1 MTPVRVAL
9 IVVCAVALG
18 CGGPPSAVDAGMV
31 VDAGVASDSGTLADA
46 GATRDAGTSSDAGDV
61 SDSGL
66 TTDAGLASDGGEVT
80 DAGTFDGG
88 VAMDGG
94 AVADAG
100 TSTDGGAQS
109 DAGTSLDAG
118 TNPDAGVSLDAGAST
133 DGGARSDAGVGTDAG
148 ASTDGGARPD
158 AGVGTDAGASSD
170 GGARPDAGVGVDAGA
185 SSDGGAI
192 PDAGSGADAG
202 PSFDAGANPDAGTTD
217 AGLCSSVGPWAPHLV
232 ISLLDGGA
240 LPSPLFTRDRL
251 DVRVLDLPPCREVVL
266 EFRLDAGFVSAA
278 RFTSDTSGV
287 VSTARD
293 APVVGAWSGVRPD
306 ALFFSMSNGGVS
318 SPTVHQLT
326 ITGRWDGGAAFSSVV
341 SREVLPP
348 GTTITSFRET
358 TADGLYADF
367 YRPPGAGPFP
377 GVVVFGGS
385 EGGLGGGVLTGSGLV
400 RDGFAVLSIA
410 YWGVSGKPSGMSRIP
425 LETFQRAVQR
435 LRALPDVKPN
445 KIAVL
450 GVSRGGEGALLA
462 GASFPTDVQA
472 VVSLVGS
479 GYAWAAP
486 GSSTVSTWTLDGG
499 DVPFIPWP
507 AGSNTTITRDGG
519 INVTFSAPFFQA
531 GVVSAADA
539 GLLSRAETRVE
550 SINGPVLLLAA
561 GDDGIWPSCLLTD
574 SAWNRL
580 VDAGHVA
587 ARGDVYR
594 CFAGAGHSINP
605 SRVGFPLVD
614 LIDRGTGTSRTGYG
628 GSAEADDAANRELWV
643 LIRDFLTFALQ

>member
-1 MTPVRVAL
+1 MPAWWSMRAWHPTQGGLPT
-9 IVVCAVALG
+9 LG
-18 CGGPPSAVDAGMV
+18 PDSTQEHRPTQATSLMLASTM
-31 VDAGVASDSGTLADA
+31 DAGVASD
-46 GATRDAGTSSDAGDV
+46 
-61 SDSGL
+61 
-66 TTDAGLASDGGEVT
+66 GGVVT
-80 DAGTFDGG
+80 DAGTLDAG

-118 TNPDAGVSLDAGAST
+118 ANPDAGVSLDGGSST
-133 DGGARSDAGVGTDAG
+133 DGGAISDAGVGTDAG
-148 ASTDGGARPD
+148 P
-158 AGVGTDAGASSD
+158 SSD
-170 GGARPDAGVGVDAGA
+170 GGGR
-185 SSDGGAI
+185 S
-192 PDAGSGADAG
+192 DAGSGADAG
-202 PSFDAGANPDAGTTD
+202 PSSDAGASPDAGVRIDGGASADAGLTD

-251 DVRVLDLPPCREVVL
+251 DVRVVDLPPCRDVVL
-266 EFRLDAGFVSAA
+266 EFRLDAGFFAAA
-278 RFTSDTSGV
+278 RFTSDTSGI
-287 VSTARD
+287 VSTSRD
-293 APVVGAWSGVRPD
+293 APVAGAWSGVRPD
-306 ALFFSMSNGGVS
+306 ALFFSMSNGGLS
-318 SPTVHQLT
+318 SPAVHHLS
-326 ITGRWDGGAAFSSVV
+326 ITGRWDGGVAFSSVV

-348 GTTITSFRET
+348 GTSITSFRET
-358 TADGLYADF
+358 TPEGLYADF
-367 YRPPGAGPFP
+367 YRPPGVGPFP

-410 YWGVSGKPSGMSRIP
+410 YWGVTGKPSGMSRIP

-462 GASFPTDVQA
+462 GAAFPADVQA

-479 GYAWAAP
+479 GFAWAAP

-507 AGSNTTITRDGG
+507 TGSNTTITRDGG
-519 INVTFSAPFFQA
+519 ITVTFSAPFFQR
-531 GVVSAADA
+531 GVFNAADA
-539 GLLSRAETRVE
+539 GLLARAETRVE
-550 SINGPVLLLAA
+550 SINGPVLLIAA

-574 SAWNRL
+574 TAWNRL
-580 VDAGHVA
+580 LDAGHVA

-594 CFAGAGHSINP
+594 CFADAGHSINP

-614 LIDRGTGTSRTGYG
+614 LIDRGTGTNRTGYG
-628 GSAEADDAANRELWV
+628 GSAESDDAANRVLWV
-643 LIRDFLTFALQ
+643 LIRDFLTVALQ